1 VSIASSSEAAPAVH
15 DVFEAAILEHVPAAV
30 IVADERLRVT
40 YCNPAAAELFGASGQ
55 GTPGWPLAE
64 LFQAEG
70 ATQQIARGDYAGEL
84 QCRRRDGRVFPAQ
97 VRARPLA
104 LGQSSARGVVL
115 SIHEVART
123 EAELRKSDELL
134 RLAQVAAMVGI
145 WEWDPATQTLSW
157 TPELA
162 ALYGY
167 PAEDVHSYSDWSSR
181 VNPDDLRRIEEERA
195 RAVAERRPFDLEFRM
210 QQPSGVTRWLK
221 ARGGAIYD
229 EQGRPT
235 RVFGITVDVTER
247 KRFEEALRESD
258 RKDEFLAV
266 LSHELRNPLTPI
278 KNSLAILDRVVP
290 GAPQALRAQA
300 IIGRQVHH
308 LTRMVDDLL
317 DVTRIARGKAA
328 LQRERLDLG
337 EVVGR
342 TVEDYRAAFAEGG
355 VAFADAISA
364 EPMWLTGDA
373 TRIAQVVGNLL
384 GNAVKYTPRGGS
396 VELTLERASDAALL
410 RVRDNGHGIAPDVLE
425 HVFEPFAQAPQT
437 PDRKSGGLG
446 LGLALVKGFV
456 QLHGGTV
463 AASSRGVGG
472 GAEFAVRLPL
482 EPVMAAEAE
491 PEARDRPVRCRR
503 VLIIEDNMDAADTLR
518 DVLELCGH
526 EVRVAFD
533 GPEGLRVA
541 GDFRPEVVLCD
552 IGLPGMTGY
561 EVARA
566 LRSDDRLRGV
576 SLVALTGYS
585 LPEDQRR
592 AADAGFAY
600 HIRKPPNLDELID
613 LLDTARSDGEAL

>member
-1 VSIASSSEAAPAVH
+1 MQ
-15 DVFEAAILEHVPAAV
+15 DTFEATILEHVRAAV
-30 IVADERLRVT
+30 IVANERLWVT
-40 YCNPAAAELFGASGQ
+40 YCNPAAAELLCRFGEA
-55 GTPGWPLAE
+55 TLGWPLGE

-70 ATQQIARGDYAGEL
+70 VAQQMARRDYAGEL
-84 QCRRRDGRVFPAQ
+84 LCHRRDGSTFPAQ
-97 VRARPLA
+97 VRATPLE
-104 LGQSSARGVVL
+104 LSGGSARRVIL
-115 SIHEVART
+115 SLHEVART

-145 WEWDPATQTLSW
+145 WEWDPATQSLSW

-167 PAEDVHSYSDWSSR
+167 SPEDVHSYSDWSSR
-181 VNPDDLRRIEEERA
+181 VNPNDLRRVEDERA
-195 RAVAERRPFDLEFRM
+195 RALAEHRPFDVEFRM
-210 QQPSGVTRWLK
+210 EHPSGVIRWLR

-229 EQGRPT
+229 EQGRPS

-247 KRFEEALRESD
+247 RRFEEALREAD

-278 KNSLAILDRVVP
+278 KNSLAILERAPP
-290 GAPQALRAQA
+290 GGAQALRAQTV
-300 IIGRQVHH
+300 IGRQVHH
-308 LTRMVDDLL
+308 LTRLVDDLL
-317 DVTRIARGKAA
+317 DVTRIARGKAQ
-328 LQRERLDLG
+328 LQRERFELG

-342 TVEDYRAAFAEGG
+342 TVEDYRATFADGG

-384 GNAVKYTPRGGS
+384 GNAAKFTPRGGS
-396 VELTLERASDAALL
+396 VELTLERASDAAIL
-410 RVRDNGHGIAPDVLE
+410 RVRDNGNGIAPDVLD

-446 LGLALVKGFV
+446 LGLALVQGFV
-456 QLHGGTV
+456 QLHDGSVAVSSGGI
-463 AASSRGVGG
+463 GQ
-472 GAEFAVRLPL
+472 GAEFTVRLPL
-482 EPVMAAEAE
+482 EASAVAGVE
-491 PEARDRPVRCRR
+491 PGGPDRSVRSRR
-503 VLIIEDNMDAADTLR
+503 VLIIEDNVDAADSLR
-518 DVLELCGH
+518 EVLELCGH

-533 GPEGLRVA
+533 GREGLRVA
-541 GDFRPEVVLCD
+541 GAFVPEVVLCD

-566 LRSDDRLRGV
+566 LRSDDRLGGAV
-576 SLVALTGYS
+576 LVALTGYS

-592 AADAGFAY
+592 ATDAGFAY
-600 HIRKPPNLDELID
+600 HVKKPPNLDEL
-613 LLDTARSDGEAL
+613 LRLVEAPFNEGAQPSVDTHFAERV